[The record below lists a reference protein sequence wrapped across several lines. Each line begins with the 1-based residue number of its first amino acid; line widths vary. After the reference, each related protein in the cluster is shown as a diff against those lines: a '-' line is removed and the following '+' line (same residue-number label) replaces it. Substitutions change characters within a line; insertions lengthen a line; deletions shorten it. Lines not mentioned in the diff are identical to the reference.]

1 MLTLQRVENFFF
13 PNSGL
18 QRCHMSQD
26 HNSSQVGS
34 SQIDSSQHHV
44 DQQHNHNRRLN
55 KQDYKTLTLAALG
68 GALEFYDFIIFVFFA
83 AVIGD
88 LFFPVDM
95 PEWLRQVQTFGI
107 FAAGY
112 LARPLGGII
121 MAHFGD
127 LVGRK
132 KMFTLSILLMALPTL
147 AIGMLPTYAT
157 IGITAPLLLLLMRV
171 LQGAAI
177 GGEVPGA
184 WVFVAEHVPRKRI
197 GIACGTLTAGLT
209 AGILLGSLVA
219 TAMNTTL
226 GHQAILEGG
235 WRIPFF
241 LGGIFGLFAMYLRRW
256 LQETPI
262 FKEMQARKTLA
273 EELPLKSVVVNHKKE
288 VIVSML
294 LTWLLSAGIV
304 VVILMTPTYLQKQF
318 NVLPELALQANSLAI
333 IALVI
338 GCVVAGLAIDRF
350 GASKTFIV
358 GSLMLAIST
367 WAFYHTNLTNPAQL
381 FPHYMLAG
389 FCVGIVGAVPY
400 VMVRAFPAEVRFTG
414 ISFSYNVAYAIFG
427 GLTPILVT
435 LWMKS
440 SAMAPAYYMLVL
452 SLVGLLLGIYLRN
465 DINSEVKV
473 QMPKRVMN

>member
-1 MLTLQRVENFFF
+1 MHLDN
-13 PNSGL
+13 
-18 QRCHMSQD
+18 
-26 HNSSQVGS
+26 
-34 SQIDSSQHHV
+34 
-44 DQQHNHNRRLN
+44 NRRLN
-55 KQDYKTLTLAALG
+55 RQDYKTLTLAALG

-83 AVIGD
+83 AVMGD
-88 LFFPVDM
+88 LFFPADI

-147 AIGMLPTYAT
+147 AMGMLPTYAS
-157 IGITAPLLLLLMRV
+157 IGIAAPLLLLLMRI

-197 GIACGTLTAGLT
+197 GFACGTLTAGLT
-209 AGILLGSLVA
+209 AGILIGSLVA
-219 TAMNTTL
+219 TLINTTL
-226 GHQAILEGG
+226 SQQAIHDGG

-256 LQETPI
+256 LQETPVFI
-262 FKEMQARKTLA
+262 EMQTRKALA

-288 VIVSML
+288 VVVSML

-318 NVLPELALQANSLAI
+318 GIAPALSLQANSVAI
-333 IALVI
+333 VMLII
-338 GCVVAGLAIDRF
+338 GCIVSGSAADRF

-358 GSLMLAIST
+358 GGLLLGACSWLFYQSVGTHPEMLFAT
-367 WAFYHTNLTNPAQL
+367 YALV
-381 FPHYMLAG
+381 G
-389 FCVGIVGAVPY
+389 FSVGIVGAVPY
-400 VMVRAFPAEVRFTG
+400 VMVKAFPAEVRFSG

-427 GLTPILVT
+427 GSTPILVT
-435 LWMKS
+435 LLMKLTPL
-440 SAMAPAYYMLVL
+440 APAYYVL
-452 SLVGLLLGIYLRN
+452 TLSAVGLLLGIYFHRDL
-465 DINSEVKV
+465 NSDKHD
-473 QMPKRVMN
+473 